1 MARGPLHHDVKI
13 TKLGRTNGGPIKNNH
28 LIHNMENSTVHLAHG
43 CATSYDRWMIK
54 DISEPLL
61 SFFSSSDFDS
71 FYSCSFPPSV
81 TMTQHQQ
88 PHLLSSQSLSN
99 FESFHGL
106 SSFCDDVDETGSAAS
121 YSFLNSSLIS
131 V

>member
-1 MARGPLHHDVKI
+1 
-13 TKLGRTNGGPIKNNH
+13 
-28 LIHNMENSTVHLAHG
+28 ENSSVHLAHG

-61 SFFSSSDFDS
+61 SFFFLSEFDS
-71 FYSCSFPPSV
+71 FYSCSFPPYV
-81 TMTQHQQ
+81 TTTQHQQ
-88 PHLLSSQSLSN
+88 PHLLSSQSLSD
-99 FESFHGL
+99 FDSFHRL
-106 SSFCDDVDETGSAAS
+106 SSLRDDEDEIGSAAS

>member
-88 PHLLSSQSLSN
+88 PHLLSSQTRQGRRR
-99 FESFHGL
+99 HIL
-106 SSFCDDVDETGSAAS
+106 SSIPLSYQFKGILFPPAS
-121 YSFLNSSLIS
+121 KQRLGLI
-131 V
+131 